1 MAPDSRSHSTT
12 AGSRRPYF
20 YLRTSAIIIAWIALI
35 VYAHRFA
42 HAYEAELVSLLA
54 SPFAKLAAATLF
66 LTALVYFVC
75 LSLPI
80 VPNLGPRAM
89 AAVFVWSALY
99 VLGHS
104 VSHEG
109 FHEVQASLG
118 SMRDQLGVPG
128 LILVASIYALV
139 LAVPFVPGVELGL
152 LIIALFGT
160 TGAVTA
166 YLATIAGLSLA
177 FAAGRL
183 LPEHAIRAL
192 LDRVGIDRSRQRM
205 DSATRSILSES
216 SVGRSLSRRLG
227 RLLLQHR
234 HMTLALCLNFPGN
247 SVAGGGGGLA
257 LLCGMS
263 GQFGWRGFVLTIAVA
278 TLPLPLLV
286 LAGII
291 DLQPLLQQQDHGFV
305 HDFLTRI
312 ERLFIH
318 H

>member
-1 MAPDSRSHSTT
+1 MASPSRSNNAT
-12 AGSRRPYF
+12 AGSRRAYF
-20 YLRTSAIIIAWIALI
+20 YLRTAAIIIAWIALI
-35 VYAHRFA
+35 AYAHSLA

-54 SPFAKLAAATLF
+54 SPFAKLAATTLF

-80 VPNLGPRAM
+80 VPNLGPRAI
-89 AAVFVWSALY
+89 AAVFVWSALL

-104 VSHEG
+104 VSHES

-118 SMRDQLGVPG
+118 SMRDQVGVPG
-128 LILVASIYALV
+128 LILVASVYALA
-139 LAVPFVPGVELGL
+139 LAMPFVPGVELGL

-177 FAAGRL
+177 FTAGRL

-192 LDRVGIDRSRQRM
+192 LDRVGIDHSRQRI
-205 DSATRSILSES
+205 DSAMRSILSES
-216 SVGRSLSRRLG
+216 SVERSLSRRLG

-234 HMTLALCLNFPGN
+234 NVTLALCLNFPGN

-257 LLCGMS
+257 LLCGIS

-278 TLPLPLLV
+278 ALPLPLLV
-286 LAGII
+286 LTGII
-291 DLQPLLQQQDHGFV
+291 DVQPLLQHHGFV
-305 HDFLTRI
+305 HNFLTRI
-312 ERLFIH
+312 QGLFIH